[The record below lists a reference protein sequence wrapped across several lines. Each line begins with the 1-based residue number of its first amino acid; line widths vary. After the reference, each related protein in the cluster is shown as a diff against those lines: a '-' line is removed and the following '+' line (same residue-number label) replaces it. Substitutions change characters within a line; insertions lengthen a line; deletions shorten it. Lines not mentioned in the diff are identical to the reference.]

1 MLCFHLKWLHL
12 INSVAAH
19 FWGFVF
25 EVLPS
30 AYSERKCASSVEL
43 FPLPAL
49 CLHGST
55 FTQITIQLLAKNKE
69 NRETHYC
76 SSGLPV
82 GFIFSR
88 GESAKHSRNNCSMCV
103 CLCSSVC
110 MDESVKLSAVSQGS
124 ETSEM
129 WRTLGVVRA
138 QIWISLQSFR
148 SLFLKVQYVQIGHLE
163 FMLLAKR
170 CH

>member
-1 MLCFHLKWLHL
+1 MKWLHL

-43 FPLPAL
+43 FPLSAL
-49 CLHGST
+49 CLDGST

-88 GESAKHSRNNCSMCV
+88 GESAKHSRNNCSMCASVFV
-103 CLCSSVC
+103 CVRPCACMNRWSSVLSHRAVRPQKC
-110 MDESVKLSAVSQGS
+110 DVLWELSVLKYGFPFNPS
-124 ETSEM
+124 
-129 WRTLGVVRA
+129 VVC
-138 QIWISLQSFR
+138 F
-148 SLFLKVQYVQIGHLE
+148 
-163 FMLLAKR
+163 
-170 CH
+170 